1 MRGLLAGCS
10 ALLIVGLLLPAV
22 PGGQT
27 PDATTSGTVT
37 GRVKLS
43 RVRGTA
49 LPSNA
54 YSPRAV
60 AGPAP
65 AASPEIRNVVVYLT
79 GVSYAGTLPAS
90 QHKIVQEG
98 ETFVPRVLAV
108 TRGSTVS
115 FPNADP
121 IFHNV
126 FSLSS
131 AASFNLGRYPKGESR
146 AREFTKPG
154 LVKVYCQIH
163 SHMSATILVLGHP
176 YFTVP
181 VGADGAFTLQ
191 NVPPGRHTIVGWH
204 ERVGDRTAT
213 IQVDAGKI
221 SSVEISLPIEDGP

>member
-1 MRGLLAGCS
+1 MRGLLAGRF
-10 ALLIVGLLLPAV
+10 ALLIVGLLLPAS

-27 PDATTSGTVT
+27 PDATTSGSIT
-37 GRVKLS
+37 GHVKLS
-43 RVRGTA
+43 RVRGTP

-65 AASPEIRNVVVYLT
+65 ASSPEIKNVVVYLT
-79 GVSYAGTLPAS
+79 GVSFQGVLPTS
-90 QHKIVQEG
+90 RREIVQEG
-98 ETFVPRVLAV
+98 ETFVPRVLAI
-108 TRGSTVS
+108 TRGSAVS

-131 AASFNLGRYPKGESR
+131 AATFNLGRYPRGQSR

-154 LVKVYCQIH
+154 LVKVFCQIH
-163 SHMSATILVLGHP
+163 SHMSASILVLSHP
-176 YFTVP
+176 YFAVP
-181 VGADGAFTLQ
+181 AGADGAFTLS

-204 ERVGDRTAT
+204 ERVGERAT
-213 IQVDAGKI
+213 TIDVQAGKI
-221 SSVEISLPIEDGP
+221 SSIDISLPVEDGP